1 MFRFQ
6 NMHQTDRKWRH
17 QIRVSL
23 WKLPSQSKHTGAPDP
38 NPSARYRKQDQKRYI
53 TTARN

>member
-23 WKLPSQSKHTGAPDP
+23 WKFPVTLLQQET
-38 NPSARYRKQDQKRYI
+38 DQC
-53 TTARN
+53 